1 MQALCIVPK
10 DHFAFSKRSL
20 CYARSGYYDFALSD
34 AHTCETLTPD
44 WPETYLRGGV
54 ALTLLK
60 AFDMAEEAFLHGL
73 ALDPENKELQNAL
86 LLSFIYLYS
95 CIPISI

>member
-1 MQALCIVPK
+1 MEMQALCIMPDDAVT
-10 DHFAFSKRSL
+10 FSKRSL
-20 CYARSGYYDFALSD
+20 CYARSGYYDNAVSN
-34 AHTCETLTPD
+34 AQACKTLRPD

-73 ALDPENKELQNAL
+73 ELDPEHKELQWAL
-86 LLSFIYLYS
+86 K
-95 CIPISI
+95 